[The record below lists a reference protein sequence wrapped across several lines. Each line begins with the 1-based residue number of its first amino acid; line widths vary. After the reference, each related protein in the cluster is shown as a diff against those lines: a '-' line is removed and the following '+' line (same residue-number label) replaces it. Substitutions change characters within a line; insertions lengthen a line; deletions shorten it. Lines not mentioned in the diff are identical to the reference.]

1 MLPLLQCAGRCVR
14 RDDHYLKPK
23 RQQPHVTGNRAGL
36 PVLAVRSGEV
46 FRLICDAYPAY
57 GSSPLLFGVN
67 DSPRSATGDSDRWA
81 RRAHETA
88 PKPRAPHAAT
98 HPPPRGHDRGAPT
111 RAEAVYAAVATFTTA
126 PGCATLTPAL
136 VSTRQRTW
144 FFSTSSLIASVHF
157 VSNWPSRSTITEP
170 SPITRPTFAPSVLL
184 STTG

>member
-88 PKPRAPHAAT
+88 SAPARHAPRPIPSAGQVGTEEPRPRKTGHAVKLDWT
-98 HPPPRGHDRGAPT
+98 TPNGWKTD
-111 RAEAVYAAVATFTTA
+111 VA
-126 PGCATLTPAL
+126 
-136 VSTRQRTW
+136 
-144 FFSTSSLIASVHF
+144 
-157 VSNWPSRSTITEP
+157 
-170 SPITRPTFAPSVLL
+170 
-184 STTG
+184 